1 MAADRVP
8 TLTAR
13 APSEVRAGE
22 NPWLRPIALFALSR
36 LVVLVAALPAVL
48 RGAGAGPWPDLPAG
62 SGFARVLTEWDGAW
76 YVWVAD
82 RGYPTA
88 GQLSHHL
95 SDVAF
100 FPLFPMLIRATA
112 RVTGLSTMDGALV
125 VSLLAGTA
133 TALVLWH
140 LSARLAGRRVADRA
154 VALFVFFPGAFVL
167 SMAYAEPLM
176 LAASAACLL
185 ALLDRRWTLA
195 GLAGLV
201 ATATRPNGVAVL
213 AVCAIVAAVEI
224 NRHRDDWRPL
234 AAPALAACGVGTYFV
249 YLWIRTGD
257 ATAWFRS
264 ERVMWHDHVSFGA
277 PVIHHLQGL
286 FRSPPTSLDSGALN
300 DLIAIAGTVFLV
312 AGLVWVWRA
321 RWPLAVRAYAAAAL
335 IVPALSY
342 AVGPR
347 PRMLLAAFPLS
358 IYGAE
363 HLRRRAY
370 MSVLTVSIMLLVALT
385 YVTTTSLAA
394 VP

>member
-100 FPLFPMLIRATA
+100 FPLFPMLIPATA
-112 RVTGLSTMDGALV
+112 RVT
-125 VSLLAGTA
+125 
-133 TALVLWH
+133 WH

-176 LAASAACLL
+176 LAASA
-185 ALLDRRWTLA
+185 
-195 GLAGLV
+195 
-201 ATATRPNGVAVL
+201 
-213 AVCAIVAAVEI
+213 
-224 NRHRDDWRPL
+224 
-234 AAPALAACGVGTYFV
+234 
-249 YLWIRTGD
+249 
-257 ATAWFRS
+257 
-264 ERVMWHDHVSFGA
+264 
-277 PVIHHLQGL
+277 
-286 FRSPPTSLDSGALN
+286 
-300 DLIAIAGTVFLV
+300 
-312 AGLVWVWRA
+312 
-321 RWPLAVRAYAAAAL
+321 
-335 IVPALSY
+335 
-342 AVGPR
+342 
-347 PRMLLAAFPLS
+347 
-358 IYGAE
+358 
-363 HLRRRAY
+363 
-370 MSVLTVSIMLLVALT
+370 
-385 YVTTTSLAA
+385 
-394 VP
+394 